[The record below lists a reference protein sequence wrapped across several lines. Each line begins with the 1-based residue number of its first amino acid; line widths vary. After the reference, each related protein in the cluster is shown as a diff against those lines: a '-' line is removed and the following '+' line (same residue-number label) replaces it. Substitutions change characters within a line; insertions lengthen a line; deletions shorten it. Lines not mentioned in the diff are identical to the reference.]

1 MSYKFKLSR
10 RAARFRALTA
20 AASLIAAVACNPEEA
35 VAPIVDGGATPE
47 TPAAPTIEAYTSAT
61 APGIAF
67 GDFHLPTSLF
77 SSTRYSGSL
86 QAASLSTVY
95 TKLNTAAKYGERLV
109 LSMAGSR
116 RYYTNSDGTFNMTK
130 WKNRVSAFRGVA
142 LGRYVSSGVLLGH
155 YLVDEPQCLRC
166 WGGKRISASAMEE
179 MARYS
184 KSIWPSLPTTV
195 RAAAS
200 LLPLTTYR
208 YLDFAWSQWVGPLH
222 SPSARQTPAQFRD
235 RQIAAAKAR
244 GLGLV
249 FGMNYL
255 NGGDGSSGRRG
266 NAPTRWEMS
275 AREVKNVGAVL
286 AQASYACAL
295 INWQYSTTFISRSG
309 MTTALSYVSSA
320 ARNRSRTSCKK

>member
-10 RAARFRALTA
+10 RTARLRALTA

-35 VAPIVDGGATPE
+35 IAPIVDGGATPE
-47 TPAAPTIEAYTSAT
+47 TPAAPTLEAYTSAT

-77 SSTRYSGSL
+77 SSSRYSGSL
-86 QAASLSTVY
+86 QAVALSTVY
-95 TKLNTAAKYGERLV
+95 SELNTAARYGKRLV
-109 LSMAGSR
+109 ISMAGSR
-116 RYYTNSDGTFNMTK
+116 KFYTNSNGTFNMTK

-166 WGGKRISASAMEE
+166 WGGQRIPASAVEE

-195 RAAAS
+195 RAAPT
-200 LLPLTTYR
+200 LLPLINYR
-208 YLDFAWSQWVGPLH
+208 YLDFAWAQWVGPH
-222 SPSARQTPAQFRD
+222 VPSANQTPAQFRD
-235 RQIAAAKAR
+235 RQTAAARAR

-249 FGMNYL
+249 FGLNYL
-255 NGGDGSSGRRG
+255 SGGNGSSGRRG
-266 NAPTRWEMS
+266 TATGRWEMS
-275 AREVKNVGAVL
+275 AREVKNVGTVL
-286 AQASYACAL
+286 AQAGYACAML
-295 INWQYSTTFISRSG
+295 SWQYSSTFVSRTG
-309 MTTALSYVSSA
+309 MGTALSAVSTA

>member
-10 RAARFRALTA
+10 RTARLRALTA

-47 TPAAPTIEAYTSAT
+47 TPAAPVIEAFTSAT

-77 SSTRYSGSL
+77 SSSRYSGSL
-86 QAASLSTVY
+86 QAVAVSTVY
-95 TKLNTAAKYGERLV
+95 GELNTAARYGKRLV
-109 LSMAGSR
+109 ISMAGSR
-116 RYYTNSDGTFNMTK
+116 RFYTNSDHTFNMTK

-166 WGGKRISASAMEE
+166 WGGKRIPASAVEE

-195 RAAAS
+195 RAAPT
-200 LLPLTTYR
+200 LLPQINYR
-208 YLDFAWSQWVGPLH
+208 YLDFAWAQWVGPH
-222 SPSARQTPAQFRD
+222 VPSANQTAAQFRD
-235 RQIAAAKAR
+235 RQIAAARVR

-249 FGMNYL
+249 FGLNYL
-255 NGGDGSSGRRG
+255 SGGNGSSGRRG
-266 NAPTRWEMS
+266 TGPGRWEMS
-275 AREVKNVGAVL
+275 AREVKNVGTVL
-286 AQASYACAL
+286 AQAGYACAVL
-295 INWQYSTTFISRSG
+295 SWQYSSTFVSRTG
-309 MTTALSYVSSA
+309 MGTALSAVSSA

>member
-10 RAARFRALTA
+10 QAGRVRALTA

-35 VAPIVDGGATPE
+35 IAPIVDGGATPE
-47 TPAAPTIEAYTSAT
+47 TPAAPVIEAYTSAT

-77 SSTRYSGSL
+77 SSSRYSGSL
-86 QAASLSTVY
+86 QAVALSTVNSE
-95 TKLNTAAKYGERLV
+95 LNTAAKYGKRLV
-109 LSMAGSR
+109 ISMAGSR
-116 RYYTNSDGTFNMTK
+116 KFYTNSNGTFNMTK
-130 WKNRVSAFRGVA
+130 WKSRVAAFRGVA

-166 WGGKRISASAMEE
+166 WGGKRIPASAVEE

-195 RAAAS
+195 RAAPT
-200 LLPLTTYR
+200 LLPQITYR
-208 YLDFAWSQWVGPLH
+208 YLDFAWAQWVGPH
-222 SPSARQTPAQFRD
+222 VPSANQTPAQFRD

-249 FGMNYL
+249 FGLNYL
-255 NGGDGSSGRRG
+255 SGGNGSSGRRG
-266 NAPTRWEMS
+266 TARGRWEMS
-275 AREVKNVGAVL
+275 ASEVKNVGSVL
-286 AQASYACAL
+286 AQAGYACAML
-295 INWQYSTTFISRSG
+295 SWQYSSTFVSRSG
-309 MTTALSYVSSA
+309 MSTALSAVSSA
-320 ARNRSRTSCKK
+320 ARNRARASCKK